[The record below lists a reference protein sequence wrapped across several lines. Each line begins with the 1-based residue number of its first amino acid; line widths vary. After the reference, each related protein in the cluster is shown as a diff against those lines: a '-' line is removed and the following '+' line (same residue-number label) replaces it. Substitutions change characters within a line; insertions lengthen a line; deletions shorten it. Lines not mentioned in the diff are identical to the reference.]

1 MEETHLRRLC
11 TLYAVYEIRDADGTR
26 EKADHGDMPI
36 LERVEMR
43 AIGTTEL

>member
-1 MEETHLRRLC
+1 MC
-11 TLYAVYEIRDADGTR
+11 TLHAVHEIRDADGTW
-26 EKADHGDMPI
+26 EKADHGDLPI